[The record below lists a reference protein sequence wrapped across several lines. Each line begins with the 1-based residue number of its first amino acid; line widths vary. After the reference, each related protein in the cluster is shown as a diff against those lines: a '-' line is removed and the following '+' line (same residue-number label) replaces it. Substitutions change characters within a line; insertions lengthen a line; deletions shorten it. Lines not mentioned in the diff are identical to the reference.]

1 LYFIIV
7 LNWHPLKCQLP
18 QVKGANLSA
27 VNLQDLVLD
36 RTSSI
41 SLSQQLTLQ
50 LSQWMVSG
58 RLAPG
63 TRLPASR
70 VLAQDLKLSR
80 NTIST
85 AIEQL
90 RAQGYL
96 TSQAGN
102 GVFVSM
108 DLPQKD
114 KPLLHTAIQGLKK
127 YPPLSN
133 YGEQLQKNNFKERS
147 GQLPFTPGVPD
158 LNAFPY
164 KIWQTLLRRHSDRA
178 VLGGYQSNQGYQP
191 LRENLAQ
198 YLNSSRGLRCTPEQ
212 IIITQGA
219 QQGLALC
226 TQLLLNPGDQVL
238 HEEPG
243 YMGARK
249 AFTAIG
255 ANINPLIMSP
265 NGLDVSQL
273 PSETTAKLL
282 YTTPTHQYPM
292 GGILP
297 ASDRLQLL
305 NWADKHRLWII
316 EDDYDSEFHF
326 YTNPIAAMQGMSE
339 QSPVIYL
346 GSFSKTL
353 QPGLRLG
360 YLVVPKP
367 LVSAFVQA
375 KSFICGE
382 SPSLS
387 QAVVSDFIEEGHFIR
402 HLRRMRLNYQK
413 KWEHMQ
419 SLCEQYLHNT
429 MTPIAQSAGMH
440 LVLESNDSKLDDVQL
455 HQRFS
460 QAGFGSSPLS
470 YYYQGEVKRR
480 GLVLGFSNTNEQ
492 ERKKGIQALATLL

>member
-1 LYFIIV
+1 
-7 LNWHPLKCQLP
+7 LP
-18 QVKGANLSA
+18 T

-36 RTSSI
+36 RASAI
-41 SLSQQLTLQ
+41 PLSQQLTLQ
-50 LSQWMVSG
+50 LSHWVVSG

-63 TRLPASR
+63 IRLPASR
-70 VLAQDLKLSR
+70 LLAQDLKLSR
-80 NTIST
+80 NTINT

-96 TSQAGN
+96 TSQAGS
-102 GVFVSM
+102 GVFVST

-114 KPLLHTAIQGLKK
+114 KPLLKASIQGLKE
-127 YPPLSN
+127 YPPLSD
-133 YGEQLQKNNFKERS
+133 YGEQLQQNDFKERS

-158 LNAFPY
+158 LSAFPY
-164 KIWQTLLRRHSDRA
+164 KIWQTLMRRHSDRA
-178 VLGGYQSNQGYQP
+178 VLGGYQGNQGYKP
-191 LRENLAQ
+191 LRENLAR
-198 YLNSSRGLRCTPEQ
+198 YLNSSRGLRCTPDQ

-255 ANINPLIMSP
+255 AKIKPLVMGTD
-265 NGLDVSQL
+265 GLDVSQL
-273 PSETTAKLL
+273 PLKTSAKLL

-305 NWADKHRLWII
+305 NWADKHRLWVI

-326 YTNPIAAMQGMSE
+326 YTNPIAAMQGMAE
-339 QSPVIYL
+339 RSPVIYL

-360 YLVVPKP
+360 YLVVPSP
-367 LVSAFVQA
+367 LVNAFVQA

-382 SPSLS
+382 SPVLS

-419 SLCEQYLHNT
+419 VLCEQHLQDK
-429 MTPIAQSAGMH
+429 MIPIAQSAGMH
-440 LVLESNDSKLDDVQL
+440 LVLESKTPQLDDVKL

-470 YYYQGEVKRR
+470 YYYQGEIKRR
-480 GLVLGFSNTNEQ
+480 GLVLGFSNTHEHEREQ
-492 ERKKGIQALATLL
+492 GVQTLARLLSLSDL